1 MTKLTIWAALCVA
14 SAAWAPVSAMAQ
26 AQPRPGPTAIRTY
39 VSGLG
44 NDGNTAASCPRPKP
58 CRTLAAAY
66 GVTQK
71 GGEIIALDPGEYGP
85 ITITGPVSI
94 FGNIDALIG
103 VVSKGTGVT
112 INAGATDKVIIRN
125 FIVSG
130 AGATDTKGIELKSGQ
145 LTLLHSTLKQLTMG
159 LAVSNSKADLV
170 YTDILDNDTGIA
182 TVGTGV
188 DTNAS
193 FPWTGPTQVRIAWG
207 SAIDNTKAYVMHDPG
222 TGTGGNKVTILEFLT
237 SNTVAAYSTNVT
249 GNGTLVSGTGAS
261 CGGTNCQSLGYYSG
275 YTNPK

>member
-1 MTKLTIWAALCVA
+1 MSTRAICQALCVVLA
-14 SAAWAPVSAMAQ
+14 VLAPVSAAAQ
-26 AQPRPGPTAIRTY
+26 SRPAGPAAIRTY

-44 NDGNTAASCPRPKP
+44 NDGNTAASCPRAKP

-66 GVTQK
+66 SVTQK
-71 GGEIIALDPGEYGP
+71 GGEIIALDPAEYGP
-85 ITITGPVSI
+85 ITITGPVSL

-103 VVSKGTGVT
+103 VASKGTGVT
-112 INAGATDKVIIRN
+112 INAAAADRIVITN

-130 AGATDTKGIELKSGQ
+130 AGATDTKGIELKTGQ
-145 LTLLHSTLKQLTMG
+145 LMLLHSTLKQLTMG

-170 YTDILDNDTGIA
+170 YTDVIDNDTGVA
-182 TVGTGV
+182 TIGTGV

-207 SAIDNTKAYVMHDPG
+207 SAMGNNKAYVMHDPG

-261 CGGTNCQSLGYYSG
+261 CGGTNCQSLGYYSS

>member
-1 MTKLTIWAALCVA
+1 MGKISIWQVLCVA
-14 SAAWAPVSAMAQ
+14 AAVLAPASAAAQ
-26 AQPRPGPTAIRTY
+26 ASRPGPTAIRTY

-44 NDGNTAASCPRPKP
+44 NDGNTAASCPRNKP

-66 GVTQK
+66 SVTQK

-112 INAGATDKVIIRN
+112 INAGATDRVIIRN

-145 LTLLHSTLKQLTMG
+145 LTLLHSTLKQLTLG

-170 YTDILDNDTGIA
+170 YTDVLDNDTGIA

-188 DTNAS
+188 DTNGS
-193 FPWTGPTQVRIAWG
+193 FPWTGPTQVRVAWG
-207 SAIDNTKAYVMHDPG
+207 SAIGNAKAYVMHDPG

-249 GNGTLVSGTGAS
+249 GNGTLVSGTGPS

>member
-1 MTKLTIWAALCVA
+1 MGKISIWQVLCVA
-14 SAAWAPVSAMAQ
+14 AAVLAPVSAAAQ
-26 AQPRPGPTAIRTY
+26 ASRPGPTAIRTY
-39 VSGLG
+39 VSGPG
-44 NDGNTAASCPRPKP
+44 NDGNTAASCPRNKP

-66 GVTQK
+66 TVTQK

-103 VVSKGTGVT
+103 VASKGTGVT
-112 INAGATDKVIIRN
+112 INAAAADKVIIRN

-170 YTDILDNDTGIA
+170 YTDVLDNDTGIA

-193 FPWTGPTQVRIAWG
+193 FPWTGPTQVRVAWG
-207 SAIDNTKAYVMHDPG
+207 SAIGNTKAYVMHDPG

-261 CGGTNCQSLGYYSG
+261 CGGTNCQTLGYYSG